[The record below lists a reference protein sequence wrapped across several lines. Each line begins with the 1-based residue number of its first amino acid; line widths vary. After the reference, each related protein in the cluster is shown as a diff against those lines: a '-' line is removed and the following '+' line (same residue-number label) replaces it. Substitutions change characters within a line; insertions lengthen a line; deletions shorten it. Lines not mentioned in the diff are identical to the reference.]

1 MRKNENG
8 YIEKRSS
15 EFRGADRCKVLRNY
29 DGLNGILD
37 TVKESNFDEAILMK
51 DLMNLMTS
59 RCFCRNIEKL
69 RQNAFV
75 NYSCA
80 RQILRSAK

>member
-51 DLMNLMTS
+51 DLMKGYLAGKYKPGEFMG
-59 RCFCRNIEKL
+59 L
-69 RQNAFV
+69 V
-75 NYSCA
+75 
-80 RQILRSAK
+80 